1 MRDRAWFERE
11 LRATI
16 ADLRWLCDHQGKLS
30 ATKIRRRW
38 GKLIERQHGL
48 LAYVDEHLASSPLE
62 DTVPEGQAL
71 RGPDRTW
78 QRELEELSDSQ
89 CDVFVRLVGRFWLG
103 GETDCAQDTGREK
116 ISGRVLDSVERKRRR
131 PPGGDV
137 PARLRN

>member
-16 ADLRWLCDHQGKLS
+16 ADLRWLCGHLGGLS
-30 ATKIRRRW
+30 ATKIRRRL
-38 GKLIERQHGL
+38 GRLIERKHEL

-62 DTVPEGQAL
+62 DTV
-71 RGPDRTW
+71 
-78 QRELEELSDSQ
+78 QRELEELRDSQ

-103 GETDCAQDTGREK
+103 GETDCAQDTGWEK
-116 ISGRVLDSVERKRRR
+116 VSGRILDSVERRLRRQ
-131 PPGGDV
+131 PGGDV